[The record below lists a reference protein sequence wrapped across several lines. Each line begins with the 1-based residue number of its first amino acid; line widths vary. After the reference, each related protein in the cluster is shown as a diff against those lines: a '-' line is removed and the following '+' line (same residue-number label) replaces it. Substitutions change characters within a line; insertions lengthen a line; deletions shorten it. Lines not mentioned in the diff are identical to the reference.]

1 MEKATGYSLWLMPS
15 GNVFD
20 QLSAIIRSL
29 SKAHRTLV
37 FEPHVTLLGGLH
49 EKESGIIARTK
60 KLAEVLQP
68 LTITLNRI
76 EYGAEYF
83 QCLYYRVEKT
93 TQVRNAYA
101 RACGIFRISQE
112 HYVPHLSLMYGD
124 IPHAVKEKTA
134 AKPRPHANTFTAEYV
149 DLVLTDG
156 TVEDWR
162 KVQRFAL

>member
-1 MEKATGYSLWLMPS
+1 MKKASGYSLWLMPS
-15 GNVFD
+15 GAVFD
-20 QLSAIIRSL
+20 RLLKTIRSL
-29 SKAHRTLV
+29 SKAHHTSV
-37 FEPHVTLLGGLH
+37 FEPHVTLLGGLS

-68 LTITLNRI
+68 FTIGLNRI

-83 QCLYYRVEKT
+83 RCLYYIVEKT
-93 TQVRNAYA
+93 TEVLNAYA
-101 RACGIFRISQE
+101 RACDIFRVSQGQFL
-112 HYVPHLSLMYGD
+112 PHLSLMYGD
-124 IPHAVKEKTA
+124 IQLA
-134 AKPRPHANTFTAEYV
+134 AKERAAAEVQPYANTFTVEHV